1 MSDLIGAIDL
11 GSTKVA
17 VVIANLSEKNDE
29 LELIGFSMIP
39 SKGISY
45 GVINDIQEASACIKE
60 AVQRA
65 IRMAGIRGI
74 PKMIATISGEKIT
87 AIPSRGMIIVKSREQ
102 EVTESDV
109 KRAIEAAKAT
119 SIPEDREVI
128 YHVVRGFRL
137 DGQNG
142 ITNPIGMIG
151 TRLESDLLLV
161 THDKVQLRNII
172 NAFQKAEINIEGFIP
187 QEIAASEAV
196 LTPEEKNLGVVLVD
210 IGGDLTNLAIFKEG
224 YLYAIGILKLG
235 GERITKDIAITL
247 KIPTEEAERAKKI
260 IGTLK
265 EEKEESLEVM
275 SLQQKR
281 IKITTSQVREIIQP
295 RVEEILDFV
304 LKKLEELNSPI
315 ELIPGG
321 IVITGGTAL
330 LDGLEEFAQEYL
342 KVPVRVSRS
351 LRIYNI
357 FEERD
362 AVFYSSAVGA
372 LERITRTVSTDESS
386 KNFLDY
392 LKEIFKNIF
401 SPFKE

>member
-1 MSDLIGAIDL
+1 MYL

-17 VVIANLSEKNDE
+17 VVIANLSEKNEE

-65 IRMAGIRGI
+65 VRMAGIRSI

-109 KRAIEAAKAT
+109 RRAIEAAKAT

-142 ITNPIGMIG
+142 IMNPIGMIG

-210 IGGDLTNLAIFKEG
+210 IGGDLTNLAVFKEG

-281 IKITTSQVREIIQP
+281 IKINTSQVREIIQP

-351 LRIYNI
+351 LRVYNI
-357 FEERD
+357 FEEKD

>member
-1 MSDLIGAIDL
+1 M
-11 GSTKVA
+11 
-17 VVIANLSEKNDE
+17 
-29 LELIGFSMIP
+29 
-39 SKGISY
+39 
-45 GVINDIQEASACIKE
+45 
-60 AVQRA
+60 
-65 IRMAGIRGI
+65 
-74 PKMIATISGEKIT
+74 
-87 AIPSRGMIIVKSREQ
+87 
-102 EVTESDV
+102 
-109 KRAIEAAKAT
+109 
-119 SIPEDREVI
+119 
-128 YHVVRGFRL
+128 
-137 DGQNG
+137 
-142 ITNPIGMIG
+142 NPIGMIG

-210 IGGDLTNLAIFKEG
+210 IGGDLTNLAVFKEG

-281 IKITTSQVREIIQP
+281 IKINTSQVREIIQP

-330 LDGLEEFAQEYL
+330 LDGLE
-342 KVPVRVSRS
+342 VPVRVSRS
-351 LRIYNI
+351 LRVYNI
-357 FEERD
+357 FEEKD

>member
-11 GSTKVA
+11 GSTKIA
-17 VVIANLSEKNDE
+17 VVIANLNDKNEE

-39 SKGISY
+39 SRGISY
-45 GVINDIQEASACIKE
+45 GVINDIQEASNCIKE
-60 AVQRA
+60 AVQKA
-65 IRMAGIRGI
+65 IKIAGIRVS
-74 PKMIATISGEKIT
+74 PRMIATISGEKIT
-87 AIPSRGMIIVKSREQ
+87 AVPSRGMIIVKSREQ
-102 EVTESDV
+102 EVTEADV
-109 KRAIEAAKAT
+109 RRAIEAAKAT
-119 SIPEDREVI
+119 SIPDDREVI

-142 ITNPIGMIG
+142 IINPVGMVG

-161 THDKVQLRNII
+161 THDKVQLRNVI
-172 NAFQKAEINIEGFIP
+172 NAFQKAEVNIEGFIP
-187 QEIAASEAV
+187 QEIAASEVV
-196 LTPEEKNLGVVLVD
+196 LTNEEKKLGVVLVD
-210 IGGDLTNLAIFKEG
+210 IGGDLTNLAVFREG
-224 YLYAIGILKLG
+224 YLYATGILKLG

-260 IGTLK
+260 LGTLRQDR
-265 EEKEESLEVM
+265 EESLEVL
-275 SLQQKR
+275 SLQQRR

-295 RVEEILDFV
+295 RVEEILDFI

-315 ELIPGG
+315 ELVPGG

-342 KVPVRVSRS
+342 GVPVRVCRT
-351 LRIYNI
+351 LKTYNI
-357 FEERD
+357 FEEKD

-372 LERITRTVSTDESS
+372 LERAVKTITIDEGS
-386 KNFLDY
+386 KKFLDY

>member
-17 VVIANLSEKNDE
+17 VVIANLSEKNEE

-60 AVQRA
+60 AVQKA
-65 IRMAGIRGI
+65 IRMAGIRSI
-74 PKMIATISGEKIT
+74 PKMIATISGERIT

-109 KRAIEAAKAT
+109 RRAIEAAKAT

-142 ITNPIGMIG
+142 IINPIGMIG

-172 NAFQKAEINIEGFIP
+172 SAFQKAEISIEGFIP

-196 LTPEEKNLGVVLVD
+196 LTPEEKKLGVVLVD
-210 IGGDLTNLAIFKEG
+210 IGGDLTNLAVFKEG

-330 LDGLEEFAQEYL
+330 LDGLEEFAQKYL
-342 KVPVRVSRS
+342 KVPVRISRS
-351 LRIYNI
+351 LRVYNI
-357 FEERD
+357 FEEKD

-372 LERITRTVSTDESS
+372 LERITKTVSTDESS